1 MLDVERGE
9 TIERELEAFIAK
21 RSRQEPDRHD
31 LEPSYAASVR
41 HYHSRQRKEI
51 AAQWY
56 GHHMDHAERLERTAA
71 RLAASHRDA
80 ARKLMEE
87 NYGKETA

>member
-1 MLDVERGE
+1 VEAVDTELDRL
-9 TIERELEAFIAK
+9 IEK
-21 RSRQEPDRHD
+21 RSRRDPTLDV

-41 HYHSRQRKEI
+41 RYHSRRRKEI

-56 GHHMDHAERLERTAA
+56 GYHLDQAERLERTAA

-87 NYGKETA
+87 TDERESA

>member
-1 MLDVERGE
+1 MGRGE
-9 TIERELEAFIAK
+9 AIAK
-21 RSRQEPDRHD
+21 ELQACIARRSRKEPDRD
-31 LEPSYAASVR
+31 EREPSYAASVR
-41 HYHSRQRKEI
+41 RYHSRRREEI
-51 AAQWY
+51 AAAWCSYHQEQ
-56 GHHMDHAERLERTAA
+56 AARLERTAA

>member
-1 MLDVERGE
+1 MDVARGE
-9 TIERELEAFIAK
+9 AVEKELEAFIEK
-21 RSRQEPDRHD
+21 RSRKEPKIDAQEE
-31 LEPSYAASVR
+31 LWKASVR
-41 HYHSRQRKEI
+41 RYNHAREAERRVAWSDYHQGQ
-51 AAQWY
+51 AA
-56 GHHMDHAERLERTAA
+56 RLERTAA

>member
-1 MLDVERGE
+1 VKGAVLEASVDREIDAF
-9 TIERELEAFIAK
+9 IERRAAKNGARRPEEAA
-21 RSRQEPDRHD
+21 
-31 LEPSYAASVR
+31 YAASVR
-41 HYHSRQRKEI
+41 RYHARQRKETR
-51 AAQWY
+51 AEWY

-87 NYGKETA
+87 S